1 MFVGK
6 IVAALVLV
14 WTGLLGVEGNF
25 QLNDF
30 VESSIR
36 KQPEKVRYYSTGG
49 YMCLFI
55 MIKKVS
61 SAGNDIGLEA
71 NGRKTVPFIWEAKAY
86 HDCD

>member
-1 MFVGK
+1 MPF
-6 IVAALVLV
+6 
-14 WTGLLGVEGNF
+14 
-25 QLNDF
+25 
-30 VESSIR
+30 
-36 KQPEKVRYYSTGG
+36 Y
-49 YMCLFI
+49 